1 MLFYES
7 SAKNN
12 LNVETAFKELGALAV
27 KRQLSVNPET
37 GQPIGRMQ
45 DTRRMQLEA
54 KKKKEKANS
63 GCKC

>member
-12 LNVETAFKELGALAV
+12 LNVETAFKELGAQAV

-37 GQPIGRMQ
+37 GQPNGRMQ
-45 DTRRMQLEA
+45 DSRRKMQLEA
-54 KKKKEKANS
+54 KKKENARS